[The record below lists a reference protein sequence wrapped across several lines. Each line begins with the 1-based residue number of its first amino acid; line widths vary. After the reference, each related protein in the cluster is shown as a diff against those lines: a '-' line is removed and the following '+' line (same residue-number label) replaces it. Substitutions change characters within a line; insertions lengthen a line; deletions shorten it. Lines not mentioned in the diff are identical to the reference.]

1 MKNLGAF
8 FNEVR
13 YELLKVVWP
22 SRTEFIGSVIVVVLT
37 IIAFSVFLGTVNY
50 MFYTGALKGFQYLVL
65 SR

>member
-13 YELLKVVWP
+13 YELSKVVWP

-37 IIAFSVFLGTVNY
+37 IIAFSVFLGIVNY
-50 MFYTGALKGFQYLVL
+50 IFYTGALKGFQYLVL

>member
-22 SRTEFIGSVIVVVLT
+22 SRAEFIGSVIVVIMT
-37 IIAFSVFLGTVNY
+37 IIAFSVFLGIVNY
-50 MFYTGALKGFQYLVL
+50 LFYTGALKGFQYLVL